1 MISVPSRGWRR
12 ALNQPALNAL
22 AAPHGLSRYLEALN
36 PLWSLDSI
44 RARVLRVTAETAD
57 TVSLELA
64 VNGNWPG
71 CKAGQYV
78 QLAVEI
84 DGVVQRRCYS
94 ISNAEFAARP
104 RLTIKAQADG
114 TVSRHVNQ
122 QLRPG
127 DIVSLSRP
135 MGDFVLPERIDAP
148 LLFIAGG
155 SGITPVMSML
165 DTLFAQGHQGP
176 ICLFY
181 YANSAAD
188 LIFGAQL
195 STWQQRQPGFQL
207 MRCLRQGAGGE
218 LQGLFEPE
226 HLELAGFDFASAHS
240 YVCGPAPLMDAVHAV
255 YEQLGLAQRL
265 RSERFVSAAPAASGT
280 AGGEIRLRRSER
292 ILANDGGNLL
302 EQAEAAG
309 LRPESGCRM
318 GICHS
323 CSCTKLSGRVRDL
336 VTGQLSGDGE
346 ESIRLCISAPQ
357 GDVTLEL

>member
-1 MISVPSRGWRR
+1 MIHVPSRGWRR
-12 ALNQPALNAL
+12 TLNQPALNAL

-44 RARVLRVTAETAD
+44 RARIIRTNAETAD

-71 CKAGQYV
+71 ARAGQYV
-78 QLAVEI
+78 QLAVAI
-84 DGVVQRRCYS
+84 DGVVRRRCYS
-94 ISNAEFAARP
+94 ISNAQTAARP

-114 TVSRHVNQ
+114 FVSRHIHER
-122 QLRPG
+122 LRPG

-135 MGDFVLPERIDAP
+135 MGDFVLPRTLDAP

-155 SGITPVMSML
+155 SGITPIMSML
-165 DTLFAQGHQGP
+165 ETLFAQGHTGP
-176 ICLFY
+176 VCLLY
-181 YANSAAD
+181 YANSDAD

-195 STWQQRQPGFQL
+195 STWRQEHENFQL
-207 MRCLRQGAGGE
+207 LRCLRVGDGGE
-218 LQGLFEPE
+218 LQGLFVPE
-226 HLELAGFDFASAHS
+226 HLELAGFDFAGAHS

-255 YEQLGLAQRL
+255 YQQLGLSGRL
-265 RSERFVSAAPAASGT
+265 SSERFAHAAPAT
-280 AGGEIRLRRSER
+280 AGPAEGEIRLRRSER
-292 ILANDGGNLL
+292 VLANDGGSLL

-336 VTGQLSGDGE
+336 VTGQLSGDSE
-346 ESIRLCISAPQ
+346 ESIRLCVSAAE